1 MHNKSRDNFHKVNNI
16 AYKFTSVNNPL
27 KNFEL
32 AKVTLA
38 LNVLVVKLFESLG
51 LVKSRIELVDF
62 SLV

>member
-1 MHNKSRDNFHKVNNI
+1 M
-16 AYKFTSVNNPL
+16 VNNPL